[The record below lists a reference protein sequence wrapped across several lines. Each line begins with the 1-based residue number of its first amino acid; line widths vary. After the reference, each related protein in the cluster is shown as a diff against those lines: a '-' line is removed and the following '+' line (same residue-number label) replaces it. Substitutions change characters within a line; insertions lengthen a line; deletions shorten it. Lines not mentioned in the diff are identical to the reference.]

1 MKIFKQ
7 MSQNWIGP
15 KADGTPRRPNNF
27 LFTRLLCATFK
38 GLDVMLVSVIAAT
51 NTPKLVH

>member
-1 MKIFKQ
+1 